1 MKKLKIIFTSDTHGH
16 LFPENYTAKC
26 KEDSGLLNIAHQ
38 IEKDGNTLV
47 LDGGDTLQGTPLS
60 QYYISRRR
68 SYPFQPLAEGFNAM
82 GCDYFTLGNH
92 DFNFGYEVLKEY
104 INAMNATCLCA
115 NLTDLRG
122 ELKVKPHAI
131 RVLENGLRIGLT
143 GIVTDYVNIWEQEK
157 NLSELKITDAF
168 EAAQR
173 EYEALRGKC
182 DVCVCIYHGGFEE
195 DLETGE
201 RLTQSRENV
210 ACEIARKLGYDFLLT
225 GHQHIA
231 MAGKNLHR
239 TYAVQPPANAGKY
252 IRLEAVYEKAEA
264 VGTAGHEECDA
275 AEGET
280 LDAGKDKGNSEKG
293 ISAKEEEKYDAKNE
307 ESCEEIK
314 EETDLDLEETRL
326 WRPKSIFSEVIKVGN
341 EHDLQPFQKLL
352 PLETDVQAWLDAP
365 IGTLAEE
372 IPAEEKLDAAL
383 HGSQMADFFNQIQ
396 MEETG
401 ADFSCTSLGNIPV
414 GLPRE
419 VTMRDIC
426 NAYLFPNTLFV
437 LAVDEAVLRTALE
450 RCASYFDVEDGAVRV
465 SDEFLRPKVEHYN
478 YDFYSGIRYTFDVRK
493 PVGSRV
499 VSLTK
504 ADGTPLDDKK
514 YRLVMNNYRA
524 SGTGGYQIFETCPVL
539 WCGEKE
545 MPELIADYIRK
556 NSPVEVKQ
564 QKTAALE
571 VMLTEIKFG
580 EELKNRRTSI

>member
-16 LFPENYTAKC
+16 LFPVNYAGKC
-26 KEDSGLLNIAHQ
+26 SEDAGLLNLAHQ

-104 INAMNATCLCA
+104 VNAMNATCLCA
-115 NLTDLRG
+115 NLIDLRG
-122 ELKVKPHAI
+122 ELGVKNHVI
-131 RVLENGLRIGLT
+131 HVLENGLRIGLT

-157 NLSELKITDAF
+157 NLRGLRITDAF

-210 ACEIARKLGYDFLLT
+210 ACEIARKLSYDFLLT

-231 MAGKNLHR
+231 MAGKNLHG

-252 IRLEAVYEKAEA
+252 IRLEAVY
-264 VGTAGHEECDA
+264 
-275 AEGET
+275 GET
-280 LDAGKDKGNSEKG
+280 GNMKAALHEMQNAKEGKTADAGKS
-293 ISAKEEEKYDAKNE
+293 EEEQKEKNCETEAALDGE
-307 ESCEEIK
+307 EKCGAENEGIHEEIK
-314 EETDLDLEETRL
+314 KGAATGKEQA
-326 WRPKSIFSEVIKVGN
+326 WIPKTIVSEVVKTGAV
-341 EHDLQPFQKLL
+341 HDAQPFEKLF
-352 PLETDVQAWLDAP
+352 PLEHDVQAWLDAP
-365 IGTLAEE
+365 VGTLAKE

-396 MEETG
+396 LEETG

-414 GLPRE
+414 GLSRE

-437 LAVDEAVLRTALE
+437 LEVDEAVLRTALE
-450 RCASYFDVEDGAVRV
+450 RCASYFAVEDGAVRI

-478 YDFYSGIRYTFDVRK
+478 YDFYSGIRYTFDVRR

-504 ADGTPLDDKK
+504 ADGTPFGDKK

-545 MPELIADYIRK
+545 MPELIAEYIRK

-580 EELKNRRTSI
+580 EELKN

>member
-1 MKKLKIIFTSDTHGH
+1 MKNLKIIFTSDTHGH
-16 LFPENYTAKC
+16 LFPTNYAGKC
-26 KEDSGLLNIAHQ
+26 SEDAGLLNLAHQ

-47 LDGGDTLQGTPLS
+47 IDGGDTLQGTTLS
-60 QYYISRRR
+60 QYYISHRDA
-68 SYPFQPLAEGFNAM
+68 YPFQPLAEGFNAM

-122 ELKVKPHAI
+122 ELGVKNHVI
-131 RVLENGLRIGLT
+131 HVLENGLRIGLT

-157 NLSELKITDAF
+157 NLSELKISDAF

-173 EYEALRGKC
+173 EYEILRGQC
-182 DVCVCIYHGGFEE
+182 DVCICIYHGGFEE

-210 ACEIARKLGYDFLLT
+210 ACEIARKLGYDILLT

-231 MAGKNLHR
+231 MAGKDLHG

-252 IRLEAVYEKAEA
+252 ISLEAVYEKTEA
-264 VGTAGHEECDA
+264 VKIARHEGCDE
-275 AEGET
+275 AEGKAV
-280 LDAGKDKGNSEKG
+280 DAGNGERNGEKRIG
-293 ISAKEEEKYDAKNE
+293 ATEEEKYGAKND
-307 ESCEEIK
+307 ESRDGIK
-314 EETDLDLEETRL
+314 EETDLKETRM
-326 WRPKSIFSEVIKVGN
+326 RRQISISSEVVKVGN
-341 EHDLQPFQKLL
+341 GHDSQPFEKLL
-352 PLETDVQAWLDAP
+352 LLERDVQAWLDAP
-365 IGTLAEE
+365 VGTLAEAV
-372 IPAEEKLDAAL
+372 PAEEKLDAAL

-396 MEETG
+396 LEETG

-426 NAYLFPNTLFV
+426 TAYLFPNTLFV
-437 LAVDEAVLRTALE
+437 LEVDEKVLRTALE
-450 RCASYFDVEDGAVRV
+450 RCASYFDVENGAVRV

-504 ADGTPLDDKK
+504 ADGTPLGDKK

-556 NSPVEVKQ
+556 HSPVEVKREEA
-564 QKTAALE
+564 AALE
-571 VMLTEIKFG
+571 VIWK
-580 EELKNRRTSI
+580 

>member
-1 MKKLKIIFTSDTHGH
+1 MKNLKIIFTSDTHGH
-16 LFPENYTAKC
+16 LFPTNYAGKC
-26 KEDSGLLNIAHQ
+26 SEDAGLLNLAHQ

-47 LDGGDTLQGTPLS
+47 IDGGDTLQGTTLS
-60 QYYISRRR
+60 QYYISHRDA
-68 SYPFQPLAEGFNAM
+68 YPFQPLAEGFNAM

-122 ELKVKPHAI
+122 ELGVKNHVI
-131 RVLENGLRIGLT
+131 HVLENGLRIGLT

-157 NLSELKITDAF
+157 NLSELKISDAF

-173 EYEALRGKC
+173 EYEILRGQC
-182 DVCVCIYHGGFEE
+182 DVCICIYHGGFEE

-210 ACEIARKLGYDFLLT
+210 ACEIARKLGYDILLT

-231 MAGKNLHR
+231 MAGKDLHG

-252 IRLEAVYEKAEA
+252 ISLEAVYEKTEA
-264 VGTAGHEECDA
+264 VKIARHEGCNE
-275 AEGET
+275 AEGKAV
-280 LDAGKDKGNSEKG
+280 DAGNGERNGEKRIG
-293 ISAKEEEKYDAKNE
+293 ATEEEKYGAKND
-307 ESCEEIK
+307 ESRDGIK
-314 EETDLDLEETRL
+314 EETDLKETRM
-326 WRPKSIFSEVIKVGN
+326 RRQISISSEVVKVGN
-341 EHDLQPFQKLL
+341 EHDSQPFEKLL
-352 PLETDVQAWLDAP
+352 LLERDVQAWLDAP
-365 IGTLAEE
+365 VGTLAEAV
-372 IPAEEKLDAAL
+372 PAEEKLDAAL

-396 MEETG
+396 LEETG

-426 NAYLFPNTLFV
+426 TAYLFPNTLFV
-437 LAVDEAVLRTALE
+437 LEVDEKVLRTALE
-450 RCASYFDVEDGAVRV
+450 RCASYFDVENGAVRV

-504 ADGTPLDDKK
+504 ADGTPLGDKK

-556 NSPVEVKQ
+556 HSPVEVKREEA
-564 QKTAALE
+564 AALE
-571 VMLTEIKFG
+571 VIWK
-580 EELKNRRTSI
+580 

>member
-1 MKKLKIIFTSDTHGH
+1 MKNLKIIFTSDTHGH
-16 LFPENYTAKC
+16 LFPTNYAGKC
-26 KEDSGLLNIAHQ
+26 SEDAGLLNLAHQ

-47 LDGGDTLQGTPLS
+47 IDGGDTLQGTTLS
-60 QYYISRRR
+60 QYYISHRDA
-68 SYPFQPLAEGFNAM
+68 YPFQPLAEGFNAM

-122 ELKVKPHAI
+122 ELGVKNHVI
-131 RVLENGLRIGLT
+131 HVLENGLRIGLT

-157 NLSELKITDAF
+157 NLSELKISDAF

-173 EYEALRGKC
+173 EYEILRGQC
-182 DVCVCIYHGGFEE
+182 DVCICIYHGGFEE

-210 ACEIARKLGYDFLLT
+210 ACEIARKLGYDILLT

-231 MAGKNLHR
+231 MAGKDLHG

-252 IRLEAVYEKAEA
+252 ISLEAVYEKTEA
-264 VGTAGHEECDA
+264 VKIARHEGCDE
-275 AEGET
+275 AEGKAV
-280 LDAGKDKGNSEKG
+280 DAGNGERNCEKRIG
-293 ISAKEEEKYDAKNE
+293 ATEEEKYGAKND
-307 ESCEEIK
+307 ESRDGIK
-314 EETDLDLEETRL
+314 EETDLKETRM
-326 WRPKSIFSEVIKVGN
+326 RRQISISSEVVKVGN
-341 EHDLQPFQKLL
+341 EHDSQPFEKLL
-352 PLETDVQAWLDAP
+352 LLERDVQAWLDAP
-365 IGTLAEE
+365 VGTLAEAV
-372 IPAEEKLDAAL
+372 PAEEKLDAAL

-396 MEETG
+396 LEETG

-426 NAYLFPNTLFV
+426 TAYLFPNTLFV
-437 LAVDEAVLRTALE
+437 LEVDEKVLRTALE
-450 RCASYFDVEDGAVRV
+450 RCASYFDVENGAVRV

-504 ADGTPLDDKK
+504 ADGTPLGDKK

-556 NSPVEVKQ
+556 HSPVEVKREEA
-564 QKTAALE
+564 AALE
-571 VMLTEIKFG
+571 VIWK
-580 EELKNRRTSI
+580 

>member
-1 MKKLKIIFTSDTHGH
+1 MKNLKIIFTSDTHGH
-16 LFPENYTAKC
+16 LFPTNYAGKC
-26 KEDSGLLNIAHQ
+26 SEDAGLLNLAHQ

-47 LDGGDTLQGTPLS
+47 IDGGDTLQGTTLS
-60 QYYISRRR
+60 QYYISHRDA
-68 SYPFQPLAEGFNAM
+68 YPFQPLAEGFNAM

-122 ELKVKPHAI
+122 ELGVKNHVI
-131 RVLENGLRIGLT
+131 HVLENGLRIGLT

-157 NLSELKITDAF
+157 NLSELKISDAF

-173 EYEALRGKC
+173 EYEILRGQC
-182 DVCVCIYHGGFEE
+182 DVCICIYHGGFEE

-210 ACEIARKLGYDFLLT
+210 ACEIARKLGYDILLT

-231 MAGKNLHR
+231 MAGKDLHG

-252 IRLEAVYEKAEA
+252 ISLEAVYEKTEA
-264 VGTAGHEECDA
+264 VKIARHEGCDE
-275 AEGET
+275 AEGKAV
-280 LDAGKDKGNSEKG
+280 DAGNGERNGEKRIG
-293 ISAKEEEKYDAKNE
+293 ATEEEKYGAKND
-307 ESCEEIK
+307 ESRDGIK
-314 EETDLDLEETRL
+314 EETDLKETRM
-326 WRPKSIFSEVIKVGN
+326 RRQISIFSEVVKVGN
-341 EHDLQPFQKLL
+341 EHDSQPFEKLL
-352 PLETDVQAWLDAP
+352 LLERDVQAWLDAP
-365 IGTLAEE
+365 VGTLAEAV
-372 IPAEEKLDAAL
+372 PAEEKLDAAL

-396 MEETG
+396 LEETG

-426 NAYLFPNTLFV
+426 TAYLFPNTLFV
-437 LAVDEAVLRTALE
+437 LEVDEKVLRTALE
-450 RCASYFDVEDGAVRV
+450 RCASYFDVENGAVRV

-504 ADGTPLDDKK
+504 ADGTPLGDKK

-556 NSPVEVKQ
+556 HSPVEVKREEA
-564 QKTAALE
+564 AALE
-571 VMLTEIKFG
+571 VIWK
-580 EELKNRRTSI
+580 

>member
-1 MKKLKIIFTSDTHGH
+1 MKNLKIIFTSDTHGH
-16 LFPENYTAKC
+16 LFPVNYAGKC
-26 KEDSGLLNIAHQ
+26 SEDAGLLNLAHQ
-38 IEKDGNTLV
+38 IEKDGNTLII
-47 LDGGDTLQGTPLS
+47 DGGDTLQGTPLS
-60 QYYISRRR
+60 QYYISHRD
-68 SYPFQPLAEGFNAM
+68 SYSFQPLAEGFNAM
-82 GCDYFTLGNH
+82 NCDYFTLGNH

-104 INAMNATCLCA
+104 VNAMNATCLCA

-122 ELKVKPHAI
+122 ELGVKDHVI
-131 RVLENGLRIGLT
+131 HVLENGLRIGLT

-173 EYEALRGKC
+173 EYEILHGQC

-210 ACEIARKLGYDFLLT
+210 ACEIARKLGYDILLT

-231 MAGKNLHR
+231 MAGKDLYG

-252 IRLEAVYEKAEA
+252 ISLEAVYVKADT
-264 VGTAGHEECDA
+264 VGTAGHECDD
-275 AEGET
+275 AEVKAV
-280 LDAGKDKGNSEKG
+280 DAGNGERNSEKR
-293 ISAKEEEKYDAKNE
+293 ISVTEEEKCGAKNDK
-307 ESCEEIK
+307 SRDGIK
-314 EETDLDLEETRL
+314 EETDSGETQV
-326 WRPKSIFSEVIKVGN
+326 WMQKSISSEVIKVGN

-365 IGTLAEE
+365 IGTLTEE

-383 HGSQMADFFNQIQ
+383 HESRMADFFNQIQ
-396 MEETG
+396 LEETG

-414 GLPRE
+414 GLPRK

-426 NAYLFPNTLFV
+426 TAYLFPNTLFV
-437 LAVDEAVLRTALE
+437 LEVDEAVLRTALE
-450 RCASYFDVEDGAVRV
+450 RCASYFEVEDGAVRV
-465 SDEFLRPKVEHYN
+465 SEDFLRPKVEHYN
-478 YDFYSGIRYTFDVRK
+478 YDFYRGLRYTFDVRR

-504 ADGTPLDDKK
+504 ADGTPLGDKK

-545 MPELIADYIRK
+545 MPELIAEYIREH
-556 NSPVEVKQ
+556 SPVEMKRE
-564 QKTAALE
+564 KTTALE
-571 VMLTEIKFG
+571 VIWK
-580 EELKNRRTSI
+580 

>member
-168 EAAQR
+168 EAAQC

-352 PLETDVQAWLDAP
+352 PLEHDVQAWLDAP
-365 IGTLAEE
+365 VGTLAKE

-396 MEETG
+396 LEETG

-414 GLPRE
+414 GLPHE

-437 LAVDEAVLRTALE
+437 LEVDEAVLRTALE
-450 RCASYFDVEDGAVRV
+450 RCASYFAVEDGAVWV

-504 ADGTPLDDKK
+504 ADGTPLGDKK

-580 EELKNRRTSI
+580 EELKN

>member
-1 MKKLKIIFTSDTHGH
+1 M
-16 LFPENYTAKC
+16 
-26 KEDSGLLNIAHQ
+26 
-38 IEKDGNTLV
+38 
-47 LDGGDTLQGTPLS
+47 
-60 QYYISRRR
+60 
-68 SYPFQPLAEGFNAM
+68 
-82 GCDYFTLGNH
+82 
-92 DFNFGYEVLKEY
+92 
-104 INAMNATCLCA
+104 
-115 NLTDLRG
+115 
-122 ELKVKPHAI
+122 
-131 RVLENGLRIGLT
+131 
-143 GIVTDYVNIWEQEK
+143 
-157 NLSELKITDAF
+157 
-168 EAAQR
+168 
-173 EYEALRGKC
+173 
-182 DVCVCIYHGGFEE
+182 
-195 DLETGE
+195 
-201 RLTQSRENV
+201 
-210 ACEIARKLGYDFLLT
+210 
-225 GHQHIA
+225 
-231 MAGKNLHR
+231 
-239 TYAVQPPANAGKY
+239 
-252 IRLEAVYEKAEA
+252 
-264 VGTAGHEECDA
+264 
-275 AEGET
+275 
-280 LDAGKDKGNSEKG
+280 
-293 ISAKEEEKYDAKNE
+293 
-307 ESCEEIK
+307 
-314 EETDLDLEETRL
+314 DLEETRL

-414 GLPRE
+414 GLPHE

-437 LAVDEAVLRTALE
+437 LEVDEAVRRTALE

-493 PVGSRV
+493 PVGSRG

-580 EELKNRRTSI
+580 EELKN

>member
-1 MKKLKIIFTSDTHGH
+1 
-16 LFPENYTAKC
+16 
-26 KEDSGLLNIAHQ
+26 
-38 IEKDGNTLV
+38 
-47 LDGGDTLQGTPLS
+47 
-60 QYYISRRR
+60 
-68 SYPFQPLAEGFNAM
+68 M

-122 ELKVKPHAI
+122 ELGVKNHVI
-131 RVLENGLRIGLT
+131 HVLENGLRIGLT

-157 NLSELKITDAF
+157 NLSELKISDAF

-173 EYEALRGKC
+173 EYEILRGQC
-182 DVCVCIYHGGFEE
+182 DVSICIYHGGFEE

-210 ACEIARKLGYDFLLT
+210 ACEIARKLGYDILLT

-231 MAGKNLHR
+231 MAGKDLHG

-252 IRLEAVYEKAEA
+252 ISLEAVYEKTEA
-264 VGTAGHEECDA
+264 VKIARHEGCDE
-275 AEGET
+275 AEGKAV
-280 LDAGKDKGNSEKG
+280 DAGNGERNGEKRIG
-293 ISAKEEEKYDAKNE
+293 ATEEEKYGAKND
-307 ESCEEIK
+307 ESRDGIK
-314 EETDLDLEETRL
+314 EETDLKETRT
-326 WRPKSIFSEVIKVGN
+326 RRQISISSEVVKVGN
-341 EHDLQPFQKLL
+341 EHDSQPFEKLL
-352 PLETDVQAWLDAP
+352 LLERDVQAWLDAP
-365 IGTLAEE
+365 VGTLAEAV
-372 IPAEEKLDAAL
+372 PAEEKLDAAL

-396 MEETG
+396 LEETG

-426 NAYLFPNTLFV
+426 TAYLFPNTLFV
-437 LAVDEAVLRTALE
+437 LEVDEKVLRTALE
-450 RCASYFDVEDGAVRV
+450 RCASYFDVENGAVRV

-504 ADGTPLDDKK
+504 ADGTPLGDKK

-556 NSPVEVKQ
+556 HSPVEVKREEA
-564 QKTAALE
+564 AALE
-571 VMLTEIKFG
+571 VIWK
-580 EELKNRRTSI
+580 

>member
-1 MKKLKIIFTSDTHGH
+1 MKNLKIIFTSDTHGH
-16 LFPENYTAKC
+16 LFPTNYAGKC
-26 KEDSGLLNIAHQ
+26 SEDAGLLNLAHQ

-47 LDGGDTLQGTPLS
+47 IDGGDTLQGTTLS
-60 QYYISRRR
+60 QYYISHRDA
-68 SYPFQPLAEGFNAM
+68 YPFQPLAEGFNAM

-122 ELKVKPHAI
+122 ELGVKNHVI
-131 RVLENGLRIGLT
+131 HVLENGLRIGLT

-157 NLSELKITDAF
+157 NLSELKISDAF

-173 EYEALRGKC
+173 EYEILRGQC
-182 DVCVCIYHGGFEE
+182 DVSICIYHGGFEE

-210 ACEIARKLGYDFLLT
+210 ACEIARKLGYDILLT

-231 MAGKNLHR
+231 MAGKDLHG

-252 IRLEAVYEKAEA
+252 ISLEAVYEKTEA
-264 VGTAGHEECDA
+264 VKIARHEGCDE
-275 AEGET
+275 AEGKAV
-280 LDAGKDKGNSEKG
+280 DAGNGERNGEKRIG
-293 ISAKEEEKYDAKNE
+293 ATEEEKYGAKND
-307 ESCEEIK
+307 ESRDGIK
-314 EETDLDLEETRL
+314 EETDLKETRM
-326 WRPKSIFSEVIKVGN
+326 RRQISISSEVVKVGN
-341 EHDLQPFQKLL
+341 EHDSQPFEKLL
-352 PLETDVQAWLDAP
+352 LLERDVQAWLDAP
-365 IGTLAEE
+365 VGTLAEAV
-372 IPAEEKLDAAL
+372 PAEEKLDAAL

-396 MEETG
+396 LEETG
-401 ADFSCTSLGNIPV
+401 ADFSCTSLGNSPV

-426 NAYLFPNTLFV
+426 TAYLFPNTLFV
-437 LAVDEAVLRTALE
+437 LEVDEKVLRTALE
-450 RCASYFDVEDGAVRV
+450 RCASYFDVENGAVRV

-504 ADGTPLDDKK
+504 ADGTPLGDKK

-556 NSPVEVKQ
+556 HSPVEVKREEA
-564 QKTAALE
+564 AALE
-571 VMLTEIKFG
+571 VIWK
-580 EELKNRRTSI
+580 

>member
-16 LFPENYTAKC
+16 LFPVNYAGKC
-26 KEDSGLLNIAHQ
+26 SEDAGLLNLAHQ

-60 QYYISRRR
+60 QYYISHRD
-68 SYPFQPLAEGFNAM
+68 SYSFQPLAEGFNAM
-82 GCDYFTLGNH
+82 GCDYFTPGNH

-104 INAMNATCLCA
+104 VNAMNATCLCA
-115 NLTDLRG
+115 NLIDQRG
-122 ELKVKPHAI
+122 ELGVKNHVI
-131 RVLENGLRIGLT
+131 HVLGNGLRIGLT

-157 NLSELKITDAF
+157 NLRELKITDAF

-201 RLTQSRENV
+201 RLTQLRENV

-231 MAGKNLHR
+231 MAGKNLHG

-252 IRLEAVYEKAEA
+252 ISLEAVYEKAEA
-264 VGTAGHEECDA
+264 VGTAGHEECGE

-280 LDAGKDKGNSEKG
+280 LYAGKDKGNSEKG
-293 ISAKEEEKYDAKNE
+293 VSATEEEKYGVKDD

-314 EETDLDLEETRL
+314 EEADLDLKETRV

-352 PLETDVQAWLDAP
+352 SLEHDVQAWLDAP
-365 IGTLAEE
+365 IGTLTEE
-372 IPAEEKLDAAL
+372 IPAEEKLNAAL
-383 HGSQMADFFNQIQ
+383 HGSKMADFFNQIQ

-437 LAVDEAVLRTALE
+437 LEVDEAVVRTALE
-450 RCASYFDVEDGAVRV
+450 RCASYFTVEDGAVWV

-478 YDFYSGIRYTFDVRK
+478 YDFYSGIRYMFDVRK

-504 ADGTPLDDKK
+504 ADGTPLGDKK

-539 WCGEKE
+539 WCGEEE
-545 MPELIADYIRK
+545 MPELIAEYIRK
-556 NSPVEVKQ
+556 HSPVKVKRE
-564 QKTAALE
+564 KTAALE
-571 VMLTEIKFG
+571 VI
-580 EELKNRRTSI
+580 NS

>member
-1 MKKLKIIFTSDTHGH
+1 MKNLKIIFTSDTHGH
-16 LFPENYTAKC
+16 LFPTNYAGKC
-26 KEDSGLLNIAHQ
+26 SEDAGLLNLAHQ

-47 LDGGDTLQGTPLS
+47 IDGGDTLQGTTLS
-60 QYYISRRR
+60 QYYISHRDA
-68 SYPFQPLAEGFNAM
+68 YPFQPLAEGFNAM

-122 ELKVKPHAI
+122 ELGVKNHVI
-131 RVLENGLRIGLT
+131 HVLENGLRIGLT

-157 NLSELKITDAF
+157 NLSELKISDAF

-173 EYEALRGKC
+173 EYEILRGQC
-182 DVCVCIYHGGFEE
+182 DVSICIYHGGFEE

-210 ACEIARKLGYDFLLT
+210 ACEIARKLGYDILLT

-231 MAGKNLHR
+231 MAGKDLHG

-252 IRLEAVYEKAEA
+252 ISLEAVYEKTEA
-264 VGTAGHEECDA
+264 VKIARHEGCDE
-275 AEGET
+275 AEGKAV
-280 LDAGKDKGNSEKG
+280 DAGNGERNGEKRIG
-293 ISAKEEEKYDAKNE
+293 ATEEEKYGAKND
-307 ESCEEIK
+307 ESRDGIK
-314 EETDLDLEETRL
+314 EETDLKETRM
-326 WRPKSIFSEVIKVGN
+326 RRQISISSEVVKVGN
-341 EHDLQPFQKLL
+341 EHDSQPFEKLL
-352 PLETDVQAWLDAP
+352 LLERDVQAWLDAP
-365 IGTLAEE
+365 VGTLAEAV
-372 IPAEEKLDAAL
+372 PAEEKLDAAL

-396 MEETG
+396 LEETG

-426 NAYLFPNTLFV
+426 TAYLFPNTLFV
-437 LAVDEAVLRTALE
+437 LEVDEKVLRTALE
-450 RCASYFDVEDGAVRV
+450 RCASYFDVENGAVRV

-504 ADGTPLDDKK
+504 ADGTPLGDKK

-556 NSPVEVKQ
+556 HSPVEVKREEA
-564 QKTAALE
+564 AALE
-571 VMLTEIKFG
+571 VIWK
-580 EELKNRRTSI
+580 